1 MKVVIDDMTN
11 RELDWL
17 SEMIAEKLE
26 DLGHEDV
33 EGFSFKVEVEV
44 FFETLENSNAEN
56 G

>member
-33 EGFSFKVEVEV
+33 EGFSFQIEV
-44 FFETLENSNAEN
+44 FFETEKEK
-56 G
+56 GIT

>member
-17 SEMIAEKLE
+17 SEI
-26 DLGHEDV
+26 
-33 EGFSFKVEVEV
+33 EV